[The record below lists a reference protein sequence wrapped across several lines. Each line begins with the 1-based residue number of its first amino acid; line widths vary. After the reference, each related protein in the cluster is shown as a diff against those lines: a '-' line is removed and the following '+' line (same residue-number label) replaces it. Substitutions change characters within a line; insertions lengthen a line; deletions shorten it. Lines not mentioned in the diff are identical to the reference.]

1 MFTLGYSFRP
11 WSAARAIADGGIILQ
26 YIRDTAAEYGI
37 DAKIRFNHTV
47 KCASWSSLDAIWS
60 VEVERGPD
68 KTAARFTCNFLF
80 VCSGYY
86 SYAGGYAPIF
96 PGREQF
102 TGQIVHPQKW
112 PQDLDYAGK
121 RIIVIG
127 SGATAVTLVP
137 ALARSAAQVTML
149 QRSPTYVLSLPHE
162 DRLADFLRRY
172 LPRRLSFTLIR
183 WRNILTGIYFFRICK
198 RSPERLKRWLVK
210 QVQNAL
216 GPAYDVTKHFA
227 PRYDPWDQRMCFV
240 PDGDLFAAISSGN
253 ASVVTDEIEA
263 FTKTGIQLRSGA
275 SLDADII
282 VTATGLNLVAL
293 GGMQISVDGR
303 NIDPAK
309 TMSYKGTMYSGIP
322 NLASVYGY
330 TNASWTLKCEL
341 TCDYVCRLLNHMNKR
356 GKQICVPHNDDP
368 SVSAEP
374 WLNLNSGYIQ
384 RMADKLPKQGSKMPW
399 KLHQNYVLDILSLKL
414 GPLEDGVMRFPSARD
429 GA

>member
-1 MFTLGYSFRP
+1 
-11 WSAARAIADGGIILQ
+11 
-26 YIRDTAAEYGI
+26 
-37 DAKIRFNHTV
+37 
-47 KCASWSSLDAIWS
+47 
-60 VEVERGPD
+60 
-68 KTAARFTCNFLF
+68 
-80 VCSGYY
+80 
-86 SYAGGYAPIF
+86 
-96 PGREQF
+96 
-102 TGQIVHPQKW
+102 
-112 PQDLDYAGK
+112 
-121 RIIVIG
+121 
-127 SGATAVTLVP
+127 
-137 ALARSAAQVTML
+137 
-149 QRSPTYVLSLPHE
+149 
-162 DRLADFLRRY
+162 
-172 LPRRLSFTLIR
+172 LSFTLIR